1 MKKIKNFFYYEW
13 KKLLLVILAACLV
26 VVTVKQCAAKVQT
39 DLGVLYVNNINP
51 GDITPL
57 AENIKGL
64 SAIKDTDSDGEV
76 TVKTRTIL
84 ISSDD
89 AINMEQQVPQQI
101 QFEIISGEN
110 MLFIVNEDTLK
121 TYAAELSFA
130 DIGDVTNKLG
140 IPEEKCR
147 TYSDG
152 KVYAV
157 SLEDNSLLSS
167 LGINTENMFI
177 AQRNYLPKDKNSPLN
192 INAKTALEYIIKE

>member
-13 KKLLLVILAACLV
+13 KKLLLAILVACLMI
-26 VVTVKQCAAKVQT
+26 VTVKQCAAKIHT
-39 DLGVLYVNNINP
+39 DLGVLYVSNINP
-51 GDITPL
+51 GDISPL
-57 AENIKGL
+57 AKSLNTL
-64 SAIKDTDSDGEV
+64 SALTDTDSDGEI

-130 DIGDVTNKLG
+130 DISDVTEKLG
-140 IPEEKCR
+140 VSKDKCR
-147 TYSDG
+147 TYPDG
-152 KVYAV
+152 NVYAV
-157 SLEDNSLLSS
+157 SLEDNSLLAS
-167 LGINTENMFI
+167 LGINTKNMFI
-177 AQRNYLPKDKNSPLN
+177 AQRNYLPKDKENPLN